1 MSRTFEGWIERLS
14 EESGYTYN
22 YLTEMYDLV
31 FRKYGD
37 VDSDRFEIITLNRLW
52 ERIET
57 LL

>member
-37 VDSDRFEIITLNRLW
+37 AKSDVFEFITLNKLW
-52 ERIET
+52 SLMET

>member
-14 EESGYTYN
+14 EKSGYTYN
-22 YLTEMYDLV
+22 YLTDMYEEL
-31 FRKYGD
+31 FNRFGD

>member
-14 EESGYTYN
+14 EKSGYTYN
-22 YLTEMYDLV
+22 YLTDIYEEL
-31 FRKYGD
+31 FNRFGD
-37 VDSDRFEIITLNRLW
+37 VDSDRFEFITLNRLW